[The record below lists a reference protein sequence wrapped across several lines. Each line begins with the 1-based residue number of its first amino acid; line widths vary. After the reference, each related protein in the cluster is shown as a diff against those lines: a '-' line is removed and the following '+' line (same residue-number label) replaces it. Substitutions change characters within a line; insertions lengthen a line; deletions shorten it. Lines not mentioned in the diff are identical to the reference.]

1 MKRKVMM
8 VFAAMLTAAAFAVM
22 PQEARADETREEAGR
37 CAVRYLQVNHSTNA
51 SRIIAGYEAIDLR
64 DRAWQ
69 LIRTH
74 ELAPAI
80 STGPSTFAEDLN
92 NFARG
97 QASYLQLGRMRD
109 ITLLPELPLQ
119 ADIDSGDTDLQESAV
134 SRLADCDRTFG
145 FAPVIALAP
154 AHAISDFDCAAAYW
168 LRGAM
173 YPMDQAAA
181 GERAQ
186 FALGRDQAE
195 NAGLSVEQI
204 VGQVQAAGNARYER
218 IMHESRGLEELRQEM
233 IADGQNPD
241 EAAFTERLQRRA
253 VEALSF
259 QQDIVA
265 CEAKYGFAQAGGQ

>member
-1 MKRKVMM
+1 MAIMRTGSAGL
-8 VFAAMLTAAAFAVM
+8 AAMLAVLVFASPV
-22 PQEARADETREEAGR
+22 PALANETREEAGR

-51 SRIIAGYEAIDLR
+51 SRIIAGYDTIDLR

-69 LIRTH
+69 LIRVH

-80 STGPSTFAEDLN
+80 STGSSTFAEDLN
-92 NFARG
+92 NFVGG

-154 AHAISDFDCAAAYW
+154 VLSDFDCAVAYW

-186 FALGRDQAE
+186 FALGRYQSE
-195 NAGLSVEQI
+195 NAGLSVEEI
-204 VGQVQAAGNARYER
+204 IGQVQASGNARYER
-218 IMHESRGLEELRQEM
+218 IMQESRDLEEFRKEM
-233 IADGQNPD
+233 IAEGQNPD

-259 QQDIVA
+259 QRDIVA
-265 CEAKYGFAQAGGQ
+265 CEAKYSFGQAGGQ

>member
-51 SRIIAGYEAIDLR
+51 SRIIAGYDTIDLR

-69 LIRTH
+69 LIRVH

-80 STGPSTFAEDLN
+80 STGSSTFAEDLN
-92 NFARG
+92 NFVRG
-97 QASYLQLGRMRD
+97 QASSLQLGRMRD
-109 ITLLPELPLQ
+109 IMLLPELPLQ

-154 AHAISDFDCAAAYW
+154 VLSDFDCAVAYW
-168 LRGAM
+168 LLGAFNSAQQGM
-173 YPMDQAAA
+173 ALH
-181 GERAQ
+181 RAR
-186 FALGRDQAE
+186 FAIARHLEANPGTQRQQ
-195 NAGLSVEQI
+195 VEQ
-204 VGQVQAAGNARYER
+204 QV
-218 IMHESRGLEELRQEM
+218 MV
-233 IADGQNPD
+233 DGQ
-241 EAAFTERLQRRA
+241 ARGQRI
-253 VEALSF
+253 
-259 QQDIVA
+259 QQGQESSDLMQA
-265 CEAKYGFAQAGGQ
+265 TLARCEMKYGFAQAGGQ